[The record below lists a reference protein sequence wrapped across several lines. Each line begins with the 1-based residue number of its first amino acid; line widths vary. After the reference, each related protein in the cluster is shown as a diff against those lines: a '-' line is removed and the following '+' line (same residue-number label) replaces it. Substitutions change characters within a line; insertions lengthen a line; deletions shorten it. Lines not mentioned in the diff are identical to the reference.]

1 MQNQANNLKTSQ
13 VIAVVSGKGGVGKTL
28 VATNMAAVF
37 AEIGRR
43 TLLLDTDVGFT
54 NSDIL
59 LGVYPKY
66 SIKDFVNRKCA
77 IEDLITKTEH
87 GLDLISLGGDVSDLL
102 MANDFIIRD
111 FTTHFLKLLENYD
124 IVVMD
129 MPPGFNESY
138 MPFLALVDDF
148 LVVTTTEPTA
158 VVNTYTMIKLLSL
171 KGISGENI
179 HLVANM
185 VQDVKEAT
193 KLLERFA
200 EVSERFLN
208 NKVSSMTLIKEH
220 PGVERS
226 VRERVLFVKH
236 YRSIQPSFSI
246 RRIVSILVK
255 EPVVA
260 KDRQGLIER
269 FVKLFRG
276 DRL

>member
-1 MQNQANNLKTSQ
+1 MLSQASNLKTSQ
-13 VIAVVSGKGGVGKTL
+13 VVAVVSGKGGVGKTL
-28 VATNMAAVF
+28 IAANLAAVF

-54 NSDIL
+54 NSDII

-66 SIKDFVNRKCA
+66 SIKDFVNHKCTV
-77 IEDLITKTEH
+77 EDLITRTEH

-124 IVVMD
+124 VVVMD

-148 LVVTTTEPTA
+148 LVVTTTEPTS
-158 VVNTYTMIKLLSL
+158 VVNTYTMVKLLSL
-171 KGISGENI
+171 KGISGESI

-185 VQDVKEAT
+185 VQDAKEAT

-208 NKVSSMTLIKEH
+208 NRVSSMTLIKEH

-226 VRERVLFVKH
+226 VRERVLFVKQ

-246 RRIVSILVK
+246 RRIVSILIK
-255 EPVVA
+255 EPVVP
-260 KDRQGLIER
+260 KDREGLIEKFVR
-269 FVKLFRG
+269 FFRG
-276 DRL
+276 DRT